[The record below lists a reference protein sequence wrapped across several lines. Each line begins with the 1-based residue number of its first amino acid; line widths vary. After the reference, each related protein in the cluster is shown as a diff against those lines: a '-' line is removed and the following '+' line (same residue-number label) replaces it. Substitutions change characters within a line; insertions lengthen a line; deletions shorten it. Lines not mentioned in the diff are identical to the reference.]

1 MGINPIDF
9 NEIISL
15 YNGTLFSYLPFK
27 WLNWF
32 LKYSAEKR
40 LRQLVHLG
48 CIESLSHSTASLGR
62 NLTVHPVPIPCHELG
77 ATQQARQPR
86 APSSLALGTSRMG
99 LLLWPS
105 VRHSAL
111 LVKQNQPPLLLKFP
125 LKTSTA
131 TEGFCKTR
139 TDKCF
144 ILWPATSCECKFT
157 TDGNI
162 ETVVHYLPISLQD
175 FITNSWVSSASY
187 WGRRG
192 FEQKMGVEITMLRT
206 LIN

>member
-1 MGINPIDF
+1 MANKDSEYHKANRSFPIDF

-62 NLTVHPVPIPCHELG
+62 NLTAHPVPIPCHELG

-86 APSSLALGTSRMG
+86 APSSLALGTSRDG
-99 LLLWPS
+99 AVTVTFCQTLCVACKAES
-105 VRHSAL
+105 TTSAL
-111 LVKQNQPPLLLKFP
+111 KISFKNQHSNRRVLQNQ
-125 LKTSTA
+125 
-131 TEGFCKTR
+131 
-139 TDKCF
+139 D
-144 ILWPATSCECKFT
+144 
-157 TDGNI
+157 
-162 ETVVHYLPISLQD
+162 
-175 FITNSWVSSASY
+175 
-187 WGRRG
+187 
-192 FEQKMGVEITMLRT
+192 
-206 LIN
+206 